1 MLTWFVRIV
10 LTLVVLAAGAA
21 LAGWVLLA
29 EPDIPRA
36 TLEAKYATAPSQL
49 LKLDSGDVVHFRDQ
63 GPRDQEPLVLL
74 NGSNASLHTWEPW
87 VALMPDVRIITLD
100 LQAHGLTGPI
110 GSADY
115 SQKAMAGLTIAT
127 LDKLGV
133 GRFALGGNSMGG
145 GVAARVA
152 LEHPGRVS
160 HLILVAA
167 AGIDMPAG
175 QTRAVPL
182 AFQLLRTP
190 VVRDVLRDVSPRFM
204 FERSL
209 RSAVSNETIITEGM
223 IDRYWE
229 LARLPGQRAATV
241 ARVNQPGDR
250 TLEESAGRIA
260 TPALILWGREDS
272 WVPLGIGERWDAR
285 LPQSTLIVYDGI
297 GHLPHEEA
305 AERSAADVRAFLG
318 R

>member
-1 MLTWFVRIV
+1 MLTWLVRSV
-10 LTLVVLAAGAA
+10 VALVVVAAGAV
-21 LAGWVLLA
+21 LVGWFVLA

-49 LKLDSGDVVHFRDQ
+49 VRLPSGDVVHFRDQ
-63 GPRDQEPLVLL
+63 GPRDREPLVLL
-74 NGSNASLHTWEPW
+74 HGSNASLHTWEPW
-87 VALMPDVRIITLD
+87 VAAMPGRRIITLD

-110 GSADY
+110 ASGDY
-115 SQKAMAGLTIAT
+115 GQKAMAGLTLAT
-127 LDKLGV
+127 LDALGV

-145 GVAARVA
+145 GVAARIA
-152 LEHPGRVS
+152 LDAPERVS
-160 HLILVAA
+160 HLVLVAA
-167 AGIDMPAG
+167 AGLDMPAG

-209 RSAVSNETIITEGM
+209 RSAVANEAIITAAM

-241 ARVNQPGDR
+241 QRVNLPGDR
-250 TLEESAGRIA
+250 TLEDNAERI
-260 TPALILWGREDS
+260 TVPTLILWGREDG
-272 WVPLGIGERWDAR
+272 WVPLAIGERWDAR
-285 LPQSTLIVYDGI
+285 LPASTLIVYDGI

-305 AERSAADVRAFLG
+305 AARSAADVEAFLG